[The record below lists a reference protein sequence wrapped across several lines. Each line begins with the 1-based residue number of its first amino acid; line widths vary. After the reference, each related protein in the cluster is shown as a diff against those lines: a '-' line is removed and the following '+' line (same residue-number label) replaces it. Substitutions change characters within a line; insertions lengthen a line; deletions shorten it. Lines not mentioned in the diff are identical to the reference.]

1 MNRNK
6 AARVTGGVILLVALV
21 VTLAARATV
30 VSGIAGWWLFNDGSG
45 ITALDSSDL
54 GNNGTLQGSAFFT
67 TDPQRGAVLNV
78 YGPSGEVDFP
88 FTTTLEPA
96 IGTITVWVKPTLA
109 QTADIVRQTTDLLVR
124 SNASGT
130 FYAYCLRVS
139 SKGNPVAIIAN
150 DDPKTNGKYP
160 QIVVQGPAG
169 VKLNQWAHL
178 AMRWDGSTLSLFLNG
193 KLAGSSPYSAT
204 PNLGLS
210 YHGTAPMK
218 VAAAI
223 WDFNNGYLEYQGNLS
238 DLRMYSRALTDTEI
252 YNISVGK

>member
-1 MNRNK
+1 MNRTK
-6 AARVTGGVILLVALV
+6 AALVTGGAILLVALV

-30 VSGIAGWWLFNDGSG
+30 VSGIVGWWPFNDGSG
-45 ITALDSSDL
+45 ITALDSSGM

-78 YGPSGEVDFP
+78 YGPSGEVDVP
-88 FTTTLEPA
+88 FSPSLQPA
-96 IGTITVWVKPTLA
+96 TGTVMVWVKPTLA

-124 SNASGT
+124 SNQSGT
-130 FYAYCLRVS
+130 FYAYCLRVNQNGS
-139 SKGNPVAIIAN
+139 QVAIIAN

-160 QIVVQGPAG
+160 QIVVQGPAK

-193 KLAGSSPYSAT
+193 KLAGSSPYSAV

-238 DLRMYSRALTDTEI
+238 DLQIYGRALGDTEI
-252 YNISVGK
+252 YNVSAGK